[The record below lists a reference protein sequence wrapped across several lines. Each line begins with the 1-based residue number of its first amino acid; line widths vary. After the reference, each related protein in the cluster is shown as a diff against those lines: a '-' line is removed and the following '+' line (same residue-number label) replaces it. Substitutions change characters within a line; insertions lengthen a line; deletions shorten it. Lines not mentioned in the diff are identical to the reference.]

1 MAMRTA
7 MRSVLK
13 LALALLLVAAAGA
26 ARGEELVVIVNA
38 ANPNA
43 SLTQQQVKA
52 YFLKKSPSWA
62 NGEKVRPVDRD
73 GDSPERAALLAKIL
87 GYNADELKR
96 YWIER
101 QYASADQPPASVAD
115 EASVLKFVSFF
126 KGGIGF
132 ITKSGLAKA
141 GGQGVKP
148 VFTLAF

>member
-1 MAMRTA
+1 MDMRTA
-7 MRSVLK
+7 IRSLLK
-13 LALALLLVAAAGA
+13 LALGLLLVAAASA
-26 ARGEELVVIVNA
+26 SQAEELVVIVNA

-52 YFLKKSPSWA
+52 YFLKKNPSWA

-73 GDSPERAALLAKIL
+73 GDSSERTAMLKIL
-87 GYNADELKR
+87 GYNSDELKR

-101 QYASADQPPASVAD
+101 QYANADQPPASVPD

-148 VFTLAF
+148 VLTLAF

>member
-1 MAMRTA
+1 MRTA

-13 LALALLLVAAAGA
+13 LAFALLLLTGTAQA
-26 ARGEELVVIVNA
+26 EELVVIVNA

-43 SLTQQQVKA
+43 SLTQQQAKA

-73 GDSPERAALLAKIL
+73 GDSPERTAMLKIL
-87 GYNADELKR
+87 GYSSDELKR

-101 QYASADQPPASVAD
+101 QYASADQPPASVPD

-148 VFTLAF
+148 VLTLTF

>member
-87 GYNADELKR
+87 GYNSDELKR

-101 QYASADQPPASVAD
+101 QYASADQPPASVPD

-132 ITKSGLAKA
+132 VNKDGLGK
-141 GGQGVKP
+141 GEGVK
-148 VFTLAF
+148 VVMTLSY